1 MSFNYAASNYSSSLQ
16 PRSTAT
22 TLQAAPVSG
31 QASILMSDMEDDDSE
46 YDSGTSDNKILFE
59 DYEDPLK
66 GGLKNLNMV
75 AKTYTNNWE
84 ARHGW
89 RELYQN
95 W

>member
-1 MSFNYAASNYSSSLQ
+1 MSFEYAASNYLSSLQ
-16 PRSTAT
+16 PQSTAT
-22 TLQAAPVSG
+22 TLQATPVSG
-31 QASILMSDMEDDDSE
+31 QASTLMNYREDDDSE
-46 YDSGTSDNKILFE
+46 DDSNTRDNKILLE